1 MKNSRLTLPSGLEFH
16 ERFIFQKNH
25 DKNPEDLE
33 FLKIF
38 LLFFDLIDW
47 NGCLG
52 ELITILEA
60 FLDLGNFWGDFRSI
74 FLAQD
79 LESIRHY
86 TISKG
91 YSPLNTCLAK

>member
-38 LLFFDLIDW
+38 LLFFDLID
-47 NGCLG
+47 
-52 ELITILEA
+52 
-60 FLDLGNFWGDFRSI
+60 
-74 FLAQD
+74 
-79 LESIRHY
+79 
-86 TISKG
+86 
-91 YSPLNTCLAK
+91 